1 MPSYMAAVPR
11 GRDQAR
17 NRQRG
22 RPRIEDKPLL
32 VPITVRLSQQL
43 NEKIEKISDEGKA
56 LNGICKSMVI
66 RELLAEAGAFEEQ
79 SPPAHV
85 TSTNPATPD
94 YSVRAEYL
102 PEASERRAG

>member
-1 MPSYMAAVPR
+1 MPSYVAAVPH

-43 NEKIEKISDEGKA
+43 NDEIEKIRDEGKA
-56 LNGICKSMVI
+56 LKGICKSTVI
-66 RELLAEAGAFEEQ
+66 RELLAEA
-79 SPPAHV
+79 
-85 TSTNPATPD
+85 
-94 YSVRAEYL
+94 VRSRSKAG
-102 PEASERRAG
+102 RRK